1 MTKLFVAP
9 FLCLLL
15 FSGAQAQSQCV
26 LSSPVALDSNG
37 LVTLEQVANQASGTF
52 TMRLTY
58 SGGQSWI
65 GIGINQQGTSNMT
78 PATAVIGRFLNG
90 APSVLKYN
98 LQSTNQ
104 DASGVIPM
112 DTGLQNLQDAT
123 FTQTGSTSVL
133 EFTQELNDATQQVSN
148 DSVWIYAVGLPDN
161 QWEGKHAIHGAFQ
174 ITLDANCVDVSA
186 QTDPPATDPPAT
198 DPPAVSPTE
207 PTGDESDADEG
218 DEDDEDEDAITATEP
233 TKNEGTTNI
242 YGNSS
247 SGEGDSISSG
257 NPDSSTNSQG
267 IVSLE
272 DPADATRP
280 LWIAHGF
287 LMAIAWGIC
296 APIAIGAVL
305 LRNVS
310 FLAESGRWYKIH
322 YFLNTTNALFTFAG
336 FSLAVVATNQSGNEH
351 FTEETHQKVGLAIF
365 ITVLFQFVVAFFR
378 PSPPKATPQAA
389 KSVSIHVE
397 NNIPRQG
404 VEHAVDVDSE
414 NGSGTVEIE
423 KDSVTHPLENKQP
436 TKSMARLIWEISHR
450 FIGVSLIGLAWY
462 NCNSGIELQVENYGE
477 SDDLTAVFWG
487 ITGGICGVIFTL
499 AYVVRV

>member
-1 MTKLFVAP
+1 MKLLAKS
-9 FLCLLL
+9 FLCLAL
-15 FSGAQAQSQCV
+15 FGRAQAESQCTLADPIV
-26 LSSPVALDSNG
+26 LDQDG

-174 ITLDANCVDVSA
+174 ITLDENCG
-186 QTDPPATDPPAT
+186 
-198 DPPAVSPTE
+198 
-207 PTGDESDADEG
+207 GDNG
-218 DEDDEDEDAITATEP
+218 
-233 TKNEGTTNI
+233 
-242 YGNSS
+242 
-247 SGEGDSISSG
+247 SSG
-257 NPDSSTNSQG
+257 NTDSSANSDG
-267 IVSLE
+267 IVSLQ
-272 DPADATRP
+272 DPAEATRS

-310 FLAESGRWYKIH
+310 FLAENGHWYKIH
-322 YFLNTTNALFTFAG
+322 FYLNITNGLCTSIG
-336 FSLAVVATNQSGNEH
+336 FFLAVAATNQVGDEH
-351 FTEETHQKVGLAIF
+351 FTEETHKKVGLAIF
-365 ITVLFQFVVAFFR
+365 IIVLFQIIVAFFR
-378 PSPPKATPQAA
+378 PSPPKANQQET
-389 KSVSIHVE
+389 KSVQRASSLSAGTPGQSVDQAV
-397 NNIPRQG
+397 NI
-404 VEHAVDVDSE
+404 DSE
-414 NGSGTVEIE
+414 HMSDTEHIE
-423 KDSVTHPLENKQP
+423 EDSVTYPLENKQP
-436 TKSMARLIWEISHR
+436 TKSKARFAWEILHR
-450 FIGVSLIGLAWY
+450 SVGVSLIGMAWY
-462 NCNSGIELQVENYGE
+462 NCNRGIELQVENYGE

-487 ITGGICGVIFTL
+487 VTGAISGLICL
-499 AYVVRV
+499 AYVVRLFM